1 MCSFFQGGVKSAR
14 LTKYRKLL
22 NLTSNQN
29 IQLFFSIIY
38 FSYLEKKNKKK
49 TFEIFFSYLYF

>member
-38 FSYLEKKNKKK
+38 FSYLEKKQKKN
-49 TFEIFFSYLYF
+49 I